1 MSDEEERLVTP
12 QWPSDFPA
20 KKFRAAIDAALA
32 LLAKDKVR
40 ARQPHK
46 LSNEYVDT
54 LRWRFYK
61 GNDLVLEWRDDGFID
76 VRYFVLKSYGS
87 TQKWTALK
95 ILREHLPIASP
106 DVLHALYEREP
117 KPRTL
122 AAFLLSNPSEPSARA
137 VKVAKEALK
146 SDSDDLKQCVGYVAC
161 YLNWP
166 ALDAPLRQALKK
178 QPPGDT
184 KAWLEK
190 GLLGGG
196 IEGGLGI
203 FS

>member
-1 MSDEEERLVTP
+1 MIDEERLVTM
-12 QWPSDFPA
+12 QWPSEFSA
-20 KKFRAAIDAALA
+20 KKFRATIDAALA
-32 LLAKDKVR
+32 VLAKSKVR
-40 ARQPHK
+40 ARQPRDH
-46 LSNEYVDT
+46 SNEYANKLV
-54 LRWRFYK
+54 WSFYK
-61 GNDLVLEWRDDGFID
+61 GTDLVLRWHDDGFID
-76 VRYFVLKSYGS
+76 VRYFLLESYGS
-87 TQKWTALK
+87 TQKSTALK

-106 DVLHALYEREP
+106 DALYALYEREP

-137 VKVAKEALK
+137 MKVAKEALN

-166 ALDAPLRQALKK
+166 ALDAPLRQALEK

-184 KAWLEK
+184 KAWLEM

-196 IEGGLGI
+196 IEGRLGI

>member
-1 MSDEEERLVTP
+1 MV
-12 QWPSDFPA
+12 
-20 KKFRAAIDAALA
+20 
-32 LLAKDKVR
+32 VR
-40 ARQPHK
+40 
-46 LSNEYVDT
+46 
-54 LRWRFYK
+54 K
-61 GNDLVLEWRDDGFID
+61 GTDLVLRLHDDGFID
-76 VRYFVLKSYGS
+76 VRYFLLESYGS
-87 TQKWTALK
+87 PQKATALK
-95 ILREHLPIASP
+95 ILREHLPIATP
-106 DVLHALYEREP
+106 DALHALFEREP

-122 AAFLLSNPSEPSARA
+122 AAFLLSNPREPSARA
-137 VKVAKEALK
+137 VKVAQAALK

-166 ALDAPLRQALKK
+166 ALAAPLRQALKK